1 MKEPKKDSDG
11 KKSDKTYVIIAV
23 ENYLYRRGLERIIS
37 RAKDDSYVVFNLV
50 QLNDFNEQDFDEID
64 SNPDFPVLVLLSSS
78 GDDPNSIGRIEAI
91 KSRIARSRVIV
102 LSLKSNRNHLF
113 QCISQG
119 ADGYLLSDAS
129 EDVLLDTMRLVR
141 IGQNVFPSQVGNL
154 IDGSRSNFSSSRDIG
169 KEVGIIDSRSFSSRE
184 SRVLG
189 CLASGMSNKEI
200 SQALEVAEATV
211 KLTVRNT
218 LAKIRAKNRVQAA
231 VWATKNG
238 FNYIEPSPS
247 QQNRQTPKRRLPSQH

>member
-154 IDGSRSNFSSSRDIG
+154 IDGS
-169 KEVGIIDSRSFSSRE
+169 
-184 SRVLG
+184 
-189 CLASGMSNKEI
+189 
-200 SQALEVAEATV
+200 
-211 KLTVRNT
+211 
-218 LAKIRAKNRVQAA
+218 
-231 VWATKNG
+231 
-238 FNYIEPSPS
+238 
-247 QQNRQTPKRRLPSQH
+247 